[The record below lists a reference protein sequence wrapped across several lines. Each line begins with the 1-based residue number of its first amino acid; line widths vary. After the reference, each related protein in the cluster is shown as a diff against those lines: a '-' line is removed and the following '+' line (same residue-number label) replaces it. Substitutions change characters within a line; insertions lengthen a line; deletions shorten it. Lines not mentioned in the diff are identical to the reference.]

1 MKYEK
6 VDQKE
11 NEDSMVI
18 VNAERVG
25 DDAPA
30 SFSADA
36 NKSPYDDGE
45 TIVSEDIGKQV
56 AHGAA
61 FCWGLFGCILGGF
74 PLALLGAWGGAH
86 TATHNDGPVGDL
98 SRSLGEVAI
107 AASNK
112 AKEKQIKEKTGKVA
126 KATARQLKE
135 SFKGRKNASAANTS
149 SQKPNAQVL

>member
-1 MKYEK
+1 ME
-6 VDQKE
+6 Q
-11 NEDSMVI
+11 
-18 VNAERVG
+18 
-25 DDAPA
+25 DDHLPSDLFQVQTPRWPQAGRHILA
-30 SFSADA
+30 HH
-36 NKSPYDDGE
+36 DDE
-45 TIVSEDIGKQV
+45 TIVGEGDGKQV

-61 FCWGLFGCILGGF
+61 FLWGLFGCILGGL

-98 SRSLGEVAI
+98 SRSLGEVAV

-135 SFKGRKNASAANTS
+135 SFKGRKNSSATTS
-149 SQKPNAQVL
+149 SLKPNAQVL